1 MENNLNIVKSEFK
14 ELPNN
19 IEAEQSVIGSILVTN
34 EIFDEISTIIS
45 SINFYDPMHQKIYNA
60 IESLIYKG
68 MLANPITLKNYFED
82 EKDDLDVPEYLVK
95 ITKFSTSIRQAIE
108 YSKIIYDMFVR
119 RELIKI
125 SEQTIDNAKI
135 TDLDSSGQNIIENS
149 ERLLFDL
156 AEKGS
161 FNSSLIKFDDAMK
174 QTIEMASAAYKNE
187 GGIVGV
193 PTGLRDLDDKL
204 GGLHQSDLIIIA
216 GRPSMGKT
224 SLATNIAF
232 NAAKHIQDNQKK
244 SSVAFFSLEMSSEQL
259 STRIL
264 SEQARIGS
272 NDIRRGRISDEQFDQ
287 FLETS
292 KNIAELPLFIDETP
306 AISIAAMS
314 NRARR
319 IKRLHGLDMIVVDY
333 IQLMRGTTYNKDG
346 RVQEIS
352 QITQGLKA
360 IAKEL
365 GVPVVAL
372 SQLSRQVEQ
381 RDDHKPQLAD
391 LRESGSIEQDADVV
405 MFVYREGYYLQRK
418 EPREATVE
426 HAEWQAKMNEVAH
439 LAEII
444 IGKQRHG
451 PIGKVTLEF
460 EKDLQNLKILKLI
473 KFKYKTLMLTSL
485 YENTILKN
493 PKFIILIL
501 FITLISFGYYSK
513 DFRLDASSE
522 TLLIEDDPDLE
533 YLREIT
539 NRYGSKEFLVLTYT
553 PNEGMISNTSI
564 NNLLS
569 LKYKIQSLDWVH
581 SVITLLDIP
590 LLNNTDAP
598 LQERLKGFKTL
609 KDEDVDKNRGFK
621 EILESPVFRNFV
633 ISESGK
639 TSGIIVNIKQN
650 PILEDIENR
659 SKKEIDEHRDK
670 IKKQNHKNILEIR
683 DVIKSYDD
691 VGKIYLGG
699 IPMIADDMMTFIKSD
714 IIVFGLGVLLF
725 IIATLWFVFKK

>member
-1 MENNLNIVKSEFK
+1 MENNLSIVKDQFK

-19 IEAEQSVIGSILVTN
+19 IEAEQAVIGSILVSN
-34 EIFDEISTIIS
+34 DIFDEINTIIS
-45 SINFYDPMHQKIYNA
+45 SINFYDPMHQKIFEA
-60 IESLIYKG
+60 VESLIYKG

-82 EKDDLDVPEYLVK
+82 EKDDLNVPEYLVK
-95 ITKFSTSIRQAIE
+95 ITKFSTSVRQAIE

-125 SEQTIDNAKI
+125 SEKTIDSAKLN
-135 TDLDSSGQNIIENS
+135 DLDTNGQSIIESS

-161 FNSSLIKFDDAMK
+161 FNSSLVKFDEAMK

-187 GGIVGV
+187 EGIVGV

-232 NAAKHIQDNQKK
+232 NAAQKLQESGKK
-244 SSVAFFSLEMSSEQL
+244 SSIAFFSLEMSSEQL
-259 STRIL
+259 STRII
-264 SEQARIGS
+264 SEQARISS
-272 NDIRRGRISDEQFDQ
+272 NDIRRGRISDDQFDK

-292 KNIAELPLFIDETP
+292 KNISELPLYIDETP
-306 AISIAAMS
+306 AISIAALS

-319 IKRLHGLDMIVVDY
+319 IKRLFGLDMIVVDY
-333 IQLMRGTTYNKDG
+333 IQLMRGTTFNKDG

-365 GVPVVAL
+365 SVPVVAL

-439 LAEII
+439 LAQII

-451 PIGKVTLEF
+451 PIGNVTLEF
-460 EKDLQNLKILKLI
+460 EERFT
-473 KFKYKTLMLTSL
+473 KFKDTQ
-485 YENTILKN
+485 
-493 PKFIILIL
+493 
-501 FITLISFGYYSK
+501 
-513 DFRLDASSE
+513 
-522 TLLIEDDPDLE
+522 
-533 YLREIT
+533 
-539 NRYGSKEFLVLTYT
+539 
-553 PNEGMISNTSI
+553 
-564 NNLLS
+564 LS
-569 LKYKIQSLDWVH
+569 
-581 SVITLLDIP
+581 
-590 LLNNTDAP
+590 
-598 LQERLKGFKTL
+598 
-609 KDEDVDKNRGFK
+609 
-621 EILESPVFRNFV
+621 
-633 ISESGK
+633 
-639 TSGIIVNIKQN
+639 
-650 PILEDIENR
+650 
-659 SKKEIDEHRDK
+659 
-670 IKKQNHKNILEIR
+670 
-683 DVIKSYDD
+683 
-691 VGKIYLGG
+691 
-699 IPMIADDMMTFIKSD
+699 
-714 IIVFGLGVLLF
+714 
-725 IIATLWFVFKK
+725 

>member
-1 MENNLNIVKSEFK
+1 MENNLSLVKNQFK

-19 IEAEQSVIGSILVTN
+19 IEAEQAVIGSTLVSN
-34 EIFDEISTIIS
+34 DIFDEISTIIS
-45 SINFYDPMHQKIYNA
+45 SINFYDPMHQKIFEA

-82 EKDDLDVPEYLVK
+82 EKDDLNVPEYLVK
-95 ITKFSTSIRQAIE
+95 ITKFSTSVRQAVE

-125 SEQTIDNAKI
+125 SEQTIDSAKLN
-135 TDLDSSGQNIIENS
+135 DLDTNGQTIIENS

-161 FNSSLIKFDDAMK
+161 FNSSLVKFDEAMK

-187 GGIVGV
+187 EGIVGV

-232 NAAKHIQDNQKK
+232 NAAQKLQDSGKK
-244 SSVAFFSLEMSSEQL
+244 SSIAFFSLEMSSEQL
-259 STRIL
+259 STRII
-264 SEQARIGS
+264 SEQARISS
-272 NDIRRGRISDEQFDQ
+272 NDIRRGRISDDQFDK

-292 KNIAELPLFIDETP
+292 KNISELPLYIDETP
-306 AISIAAMS
+306 AISIAALS

-319 IKRLHGLDMIVVDY
+319 IKRLFGLDMIVVDY
-333 IQLMRGTTYNKDG
+333 IQLMRGTTFNKDG

-365 GVPVVAL
+365 ALPVVAL

-439 LAEII
+439 LAQII

-451 PIGKVTLEF
+451 PIGNVTLEF
-460 EKDLQNLKILKLI
+460 EERFT
-473 KFKYKTLMLTSL
+473 KFKDTQ
-485 YENTILKN
+485 
-493 PKFIILIL
+493 
-501 FITLISFGYYSK
+501 
-513 DFRLDASSE
+513 
-522 TLLIEDDPDLE
+522 
-533 YLREIT
+533 T
-539 NRYGSKEFLVLTYT
+539 N
-553 PNEGMISNTSI
+553 
-564 NNLLS
+564 
-569 LKYKIQSLDWVH
+569 
-581 SVITLLDIP
+581 
-590 LLNNTDAP
+590 
-598 LQERLKGFKTL
+598 
-609 KDEDVDKNRGFK
+609 
-621 EILESPVFRNFV
+621 
-633 ISESGK
+633 
-639 TSGIIVNIKQN
+639 
-650 PILEDIENR
+650 
-659 SKKEIDEHRDK
+659 
-670 IKKQNHKNILEIR
+670 
-683 DVIKSYDD
+683 
-691 VGKIYLGG
+691 
-699 IPMIADDMMTFIKSD
+699 
-714 IIVFGLGVLLF
+714 
-725 IIATLWFVFKK
+725 

>member
-1 MENNLNIVKSEFK
+1 MENNLSIVKDQFK

-19 IEAEQSVIGSILVTN
+19 IEAEQSVIGSILVSN
-34 EIFDEISTIIS
+34 DIFDEISTIIS
-45 SINFYDPMHQKIYNA
+45 SINFYDPMHQKIFEA
-60 IESLIYKG
+60 MESLIYKG

-82 EKDDLDVPEYLVK
+82 EKDDLNVPEYLVK
-95 ITKFSTSIRQAIE
+95 ITKFSTSVRQAIE

-125 SEQTIDNAKI
+125 SEQTIDSAKLNE
-135 TDLDSSGQNIIENS
+135 LDTNGQTIIENS

-161 FNSSLIKFDDAMK
+161 FNSSLVKFDEAMK

-187 GGIVGV
+187 EGIVGV

-232 NAAKHIQDNQKK
+232 NAAQKLQDSGKK
-244 SSVAFFSLEMSSEQL
+244 SSIAFFSLEMSSEQL
-259 STRIL
+259 STRII
-264 SEQARIGS
+264 SEQARISS
-272 NDIRRGRISDEQFDQ
+272 NDIRRGRISDEQFDK

-292 KNIAELPLFIDETP
+292 KNIAELPLYIDETP

-319 IKRLHGLDMIVVDY
+319 IKRLFGLDMIVVDY
-333 IQLMRGTTYNKDG
+333 IQLMRGTTFNKDG

-381 RDDHKPQLAD
+381 RDDHKPQLSD

-439 LAEII
+439 LAQII

-451 PIGKVTLEF
+451 PIGNVTLEF
-460 EKDLQNLKILKLI
+460 EERFT
-473 KFKYKTLMLTSL
+473 KFKDTQ
-485 YENTILKN
+485 
-493 PKFIILIL
+493 
-501 FITLISFGYYSK
+501 
-513 DFRLDASSE
+513 
-522 TLLIEDDPDLE
+522 
-533 YLREIT
+533 T
-539 NRYGSKEFLVLTYT
+539 N
-553 PNEGMISNTSI
+553 
-564 NNLLS
+564 
-569 LKYKIQSLDWVH
+569 
-581 SVITLLDIP
+581 
-590 LLNNTDAP
+590 
-598 LQERLKGFKTL
+598 
-609 KDEDVDKNRGFK
+609 
-621 EILESPVFRNFV
+621 
-633 ISESGK
+633 
-639 TSGIIVNIKQN
+639 
-650 PILEDIENR
+650 
-659 SKKEIDEHRDK
+659 
-670 IKKQNHKNILEIR
+670 
-683 DVIKSYDD
+683 
-691 VGKIYLGG
+691 
-699 IPMIADDMMTFIKSD
+699 
-714 IIVFGLGVLLF
+714 
-725 IIATLWFVFKK
+725 

>member
-1 MENNLNIVKSEFK
+1 MENNLSLVKNQFK

-19 IEAEQSVIGSILVTN
+19 IEAEQAVIGSILVSN
-34 EIFDEISTIIS
+34 DIFDEISTIIS
-45 SINFYDPMHQKIYNA
+45 SINFYDPMHQKIFEA

-82 EKDDLDVPEYLVK
+82 EKDDLNVPEYLVK
-95 ITKFSTSIRQAIE
+95 ITKFSTSVRQAVE

-125 SEQTIDNAKI
+125 SEQTIDSAKLN
-135 TDLDSSGQNIIENS
+135 DLDTNGQTIIENS

-161 FNSSLIKFDDAMK
+161 FNSSLVKFDEAMK
-174 QTIEMASAAYKNE
+174 QTIEMASAAYKNDE
-187 GGIVGV
+187 GIVGV

-232 NAAKHIQDNQKK
+232 NAAQKLQDSGKK
-244 SSVAFFSLEMSSEQL
+244 SSIAFFSLEMSSEQL
-259 STRIL
+259 STRII
-264 SEQARIGS
+264 SEQARISS
-272 NDIRRGRISDEQFDQ
+272 NDIRRGRISDDQFDK

-292 KNIAELPLFIDETP
+292 KNISELPLYIDETP
-306 AISIAAMS
+306 AISIAALS

-319 IKRLHGLDMIVVDY
+319 IKRLFGLDMIVVDY
-333 IQLMRGTTYNKDG
+333 IQLMRGTTFNKDG

-365 GVPVVAL
+365 ALPVVAL

-439 LAEII
+439 LAQII

-451 PIGKVTLEF
+451 PIGNVTLEF
-460 EKDLQNLKILKLI
+460 EERFT
-473 KFKYKTLMLTSL
+473 KFKDTQ
-485 YENTILKN
+485 
-493 PKFIILIL
+493 
-501 FITLISFGYYSK
+501 
-513 DFRLDASSE
+513 
-522 TLLIEDDPDLE
+522 
-533 YLREIT
+533 T
-539 NRYGSKEFLVLTYT
+539 N
-553 PNEGMISNTSI
+553 
-564 NNLLS
+564 
-569 LKYKIQSLDWVH
+569 
-581 SVITLLDIP
+581 
-590 LLNNTDAP
+590 
-598 LQERLKGFKTL
+598 
-609 KDEDVDKNRGFK
+609 
-621 EILESPVFRNFV
+621 
-633 ISESGK
+633 
-639 TSGIIVNIKQN
+639 
-650 PILEDIENR
+650 
-659 SKKEIDEHRDK
+659 
-670 IKKQNHKNILEIR
+670 
-683 DVIKSYDD
+683 
-691 VGKIYLGG
+691 
-699 IPMIADDMMTFIKSD
+699 
-714 IIVFGLGVLLF
+714 
-725 IIATLWFVFKK
+725 

>member
-1 MENNLNIVKSEFK
+1 MENNLSLVKDQFK

-19 IEAEQSVIGSILVTN
+19 IEAEQAVIGSILVSN
-34 EIFDEISTIIS
+34 DIFDEINTIIS
-45 SINFYDPMHQKIYNA
+45 SINFYDPMHQKIFEA
-60 IESLIYKG
+60 VESLIFKG

-82 EKDDLDVPEYLVK
+82 EKDELNVPEYLVK
-95 ITKFSTSIRQAIE
+95 ITKFSTSVRQAIE

-125 SEQTIDNAKI
+125 SEQTIDSAKI
-135 TDLDSSGQNIIENS
+135 NDLDTNGQSIIESS

-161 FNSSLIKFDDAMK
+161 FNSSLVKFDEAMK

-187 GGIVGV
+187 EGIVGV

-232 NAAKHIQDNQKK
+232 NAAQKLQESGK
-244 SSVAFFSLEMSSEQL
+244 RSSIAFFSLEMSSEQL
-259 STRIL
+259 STRII
-264 SEQARIGS
+264 SEQARISS
-272 NDIRRGRISDEQFDQ
+272 NDIRRGRISDDQFDK

-292 KNIAELPLFIDETP
+292 KNISELPLYIDETP
-306 AISIAAMS
+306 AISIAALS

-319 IKRLHGLDMIVVDY
+319 IKRLFGLDMIVVDY
-333 IQLMRGTTYNKDG
+333 IQLMRGTTFNKDG

-365 GVPVVAL
+365 SVPVVAL

-439 LAEII
+439 LAQII

-451 PIGKVTLEF
+451 PIGNVTLEF
-460 EKDLQNLKILKLI
+460 EERFT
-473 KFKYKTLMLTSL
+473 KFKDTQ
-485 YENTILKN
+485 
-493 PKFIILIL
+493 
-501 FITLISFGYYSK
+501 
-513 DFRLDASSE
+513 SS
-522 TLLIEDDPDLE
+522 
-533 YLREIT
+533 
-539 NRYGSKEFLVLTYT
+539 
-553 PNEGMISNTSI
+553 
-564 NNLLS
+564 
-569 LKYKIQSLDWVH
+569 
-581 SVITLLDIP
+581 
-590 LLNNTDAP
+590 
-598 LQERLKGFKTL
+598 
-609 KDEDVDKNRGFK
+609 
-621 EILESPVFRNFV
+621 
-633 ISESGK
+633 
-639 TSGIIVNIKQN
+639 
-650 PILEDIENR
+650 
-659 SKKEIDEHRDK
+659 
-670 IKKQNHKNILEIR
+670 
-683 DVIKSYDD
+683 
-691 VGKIYLGG
+691 
-699 IPMIADDMMTFIKSD
+699 
-714 IIVFGLGVLLF
+714 
-725 IIATLWFVFKK
+725 

>member
-1 MENNLNIVKSEFK
+1 MENNLSIVKDQFK

-19 IEAEQSVIGSILVTN
+19 IEAEQAVIGSILVSN
-34 EIFDEISTIIS
+34 DIFDEISTIIS
-45 SINFYDPMHQKIYNA
+45 SINFYDPMHQKIYEA

-82 EKDDLDVPEYLVK
+82 EKDDLNVPEYLVK
-95 ITKFSTSIRQAIE
+95 ITKFSTSVRQAIE

-125 SEQTIDNAKI
+125 SEQTIDSAKLNE
-135 TDLDSSGQNIIENS
+135 LDTNGQNIIENS

-161 FNSSLIKFDDAMK
+161 FNSSLIKFDEAMK
-174 QTIEMASAAYKNE
+174 QTIEMASASYKNDE
-187 GGIVGV
+187 GIVGV

-232 NAAKHIQDNQKK
+232 NAAQKLQDSGKK
-244 SSVAFFSLEMSSEQL
+244 SSIAFFSLEMSSEQL
-259 STRIL
+259 STRII
-264 SEQARIGS
+264 SEQARISS
-272 NDIRRGRISDEQFDQ
+272 NDIRRGRISDEQFDK

-292 KNIAELPLFIDETP
+292 KNIAELPLYIDETP

-319 IKRLHGLDMIVVDY
+319 IKRLFGLDMIVVDY

-365 GVPVVAL
+365 SVPVVAL

-439 LAEII
+439 LAQII

-451 PIGKVTLEF
+451 PIGNVTLEF
-460 EKDLQNLKILKLI
+460 EERFT
-473 KFKYKTLMLTSL
+473 KFKDTQ
-485 YENTILKN
+485 
-493 PKFIILIL
+493 
-501 FITLISFGYYSK
+501 
-513 DFRLDASSE
+513 
-522 TLLIEDDPDLE
+522 
-533 YLREIT
+533 T
-539 NRYGSKEFLVLTYT
+539 N
-553 PNEGMISNTSI
+553 
-564 NNLLS
+564 
-569 LKYKIQSLDWVH
+569 
-581 SVITLLDIP
+581 
-590 LLNNTDAP
+590 
-598 LQERLKGFKTL
+598 
-609 KDEDVDKNRGFK
+609 
-621 EILESPVFRNFV
+621 
-633 ISESGK
+633 
-639 TSGIIVNIKQN
+639 
-650 PILEDIENR
+650 
-659 SKKEIDEHRDK
+659 
-670 IKKQNHKNILEIR
+670 
-683 DVIKSYDD
+683 
-691 VGKIYLGG
+691 
-699 IPMIADDMMTFIKSD
+699 
-714 IIVFGLGVLLF
+714 
-725 IIATLWFVFKK
+725 

>member
-1 MENNLNIVKSEFK
+1 MENNLSIVKDNFK

-19 IEAEQSVIGSILVTN
+19 IEAEQAVIGSILVTN
-34 EIFDEISTIIS
+34 EIFDDINTIIS
-45 SINFYDPMHQKIYNA
+45 NVNFYDPMHQKIFNA
-60 IESLIYKG
+60 IESMIYKG
-68 MLANPITLKNYFED
+68 LLANPITLKNYFEK
-82 EKDDLDVPEYLVK
+82 EKDEINIPEYLVK
-95 ITKFSTSIRQAIE
+95 ITKFSTSARQAIE

-125 SEQTIDNAKI
+125 SDQIIDDAKEN
-135 TDLDSSGQNIIENS
+135 DLNVSGQNIIENS
-149 ERLLFDL
+149 EKLLYDL
-156 AEKGS
+156 AEKGTFS
-161 FNSSLIKFDDAMK
+161 SSLIKFDDAMK

-232 NAAKHIQDNQKK
+232 NAAQNIQNNGKK

-259 STRIL
+259 STRII

-292 KNIAELPLFIDETP
+292 KNISELPLFIDETP

-319 IKRLHGLDMIVVDY
+319 IKRLHGLDLIVVDY
-333 IQLMRGTTYNKDG
+333 IQLMKGSLNNKDG

-365 GVPVVAL
+365 GVPVLAL

-460 EKDLQNLKILKLI
+460 EERFT
-473 KFKYKTLMLTSL
+473 KFKDTQ
-485 YENTILKN
+485 
-493 PKFIILIL
+493 
-501 FITLISFGYYSK
+501 
-513 DFRLDASSE
+513 
-522 TLLIEDDPDLE
+522 
-533 YLREIT
+533 
-539 NRYGSKEFLVLTYT
+539 
-553 PNEGMISNTSI
+553 
-564 NNLLS
+564 NN
-569 LKYKIQSLDWVH
+569 
-581 SVITLLDIP
+581 
-590 LLNNTDAP
+590 
-598 LQERLKGFKTL
+598 
-609 KDEDVDKNRGFK
+609 
-621 EILESPVFRNFV
+621 
-633 ISESGK
+633 
-639 TSGIIVNIKQN
+639 
-650 PILEDIENR
+650 
-659 SKKEIDEHRDK
+659 
-670 IKKQNHKNILEIR
+670 
-683 DVIKSYDD
+683 
-691 VGKIYLGG
+691 
-699 IPMIADDMMTFIKSD
+699 
-714 IIVFGLGVLLF
+714 
-725 IIATLWFVFKK
+725 